1 MAGKP
6 SKVDKLPEGLR
17 EGIAQLWT
25 SGRYTVDQI
34 LTHLHDLA
42 AGRRTMLPPEL
53 DVAVSVTPEALPS
66 RSRLHAH
73 LQGVDQV
80 ADRLQRSRAV
90 AEALV
95 KKLGDEPESRTARLN
110 IELLH
115 SAVLDLFM
123 AADEQRASDGGGS
136 DDAPE
141 GPPVPMTPETV
152 MFLAK
157 ALKDLSSARKT
168 DADLILRM
176 RKEVAAEMIKK
187 LDAAE
192 TAARAA
198 GEKGLSQA
206 RIAQLRQVLAVG
218 AV

>member
-1 MAGKP
+1 MVGKP

-53 DVAVSVTPEALPS
+53 DVAVTVAPDALPS

-80 ADRLQRSRAV
+80 ADRLQRSRSV

-95 KKLGDEPESRTARLN
+95 RKLGDEPESRTARLN
-110 IELLH
+110 IELAH
-115 SAVLDLFM
+115 SAILDLFM
-123 AADEQRASDGGGS
+123 AADQCAEGGEGGA
-136 DDAPE
+136 AP
-141 GPPVPMTPETV
+141 TPFDPEAV
-152 MFLAK
+152 MFLSK
-157 ALKDLSSARKT
+157 AVKDLASARKA
-168 DADLILRM
+168 DADLVLRL
-176 RKEVAAEMIKK
+176 RKEVMAETVKK

-192 TAARAA
+192 KAAKSA
-198 GEKGLSQA
+198 GEKGLSED
-206 RIAQLRQVLAVG
+206 RIAELRRVLAGG
-218 AV
+218 AA

>member
-6 SKVDKLPEGLR
+6 SKVDKLPDPLR

-42 AGRRTMLPPEL
+42 GGRRTMLPPEL
-53 DVAVSVTPEALPS
+53 DVAVSVAPEELPS

-80 ADRLQRSRAV
+80 AERLQRSRSV
-90 AEALV
+90 AEALMR
-95 KKLGDEPESRTARLN
+95 KLGDEPESRTARLN

-123 AADEQRASDGGGS
+123 AADEQQAAGDGDGASPD
-136 DDAPE
+136 
-141 GPPVPMTPETV
+141 GPPVSFTPEAV
-152 MFLAK
+152 ANLAK
-157 ALKDLSSARKT
+157 ALKDLSSARKA

-176 RKEVAAEMIKK
+176 RKEVAAEMVKK
-187 LDAAE
+187 LDVAEKAAK
-192 TAARAA
+192 AA
-198 GEKGLSQA
+198 GEKGLSVE
-206 RIAQLRQVLAVG
+206 RIAQLRQVLAGG
-218 AV
+218 AA